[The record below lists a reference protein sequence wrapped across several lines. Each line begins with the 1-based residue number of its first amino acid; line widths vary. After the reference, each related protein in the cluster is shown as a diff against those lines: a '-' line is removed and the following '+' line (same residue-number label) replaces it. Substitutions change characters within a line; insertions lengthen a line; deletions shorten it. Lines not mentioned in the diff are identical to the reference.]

1 MQLESQRL
9 HPVEVHA
16 GGDVLHTAILHC
28 RYLLTDAD
36 EAGITVTFHISKSGF
51 NEMYSSQWENQ
62 PDPGS
67 SVGLP
72 MDEVLWR
79 PADHAEAEWHDLL
92 QLLRTVPEHPG
103 DVGGKRLAVV
113 PYFVKAMDKMKG
125 MGRNG
130 PWPGGYLAGKPS
142 EVLREKVFVSPD
154 HEGDVVALAETV
166 GVSQVVFGSDYP
178 YTEGLARPLDFRE
191 GLAGLSDL
199 EQDLIMGENLAALAV
214 RPA

>member
-1 MQLESQRL
+1 M
-9 HPVEVHA
+9 
-16 GGDVLHTAILHC
+16 
-28 RYLLTDAD
+28 
-36 EAGITVTFHISKSGF
+36 
-51 NEMYSSQWENQ
+51 
-62 PDPGS
+62 
-67 SVGLP
+67 
-72 MDEVLWR
+72 
-79 PADHAEAEWHDLL
+79 
-92 QLLRTVPEHPG
+92 
-103 DVGGKRLAVV
+103 V